1 MRWYKFSLGF
11 VLNYQTVEN
20 RGFYLFIFF
29 TRMADMSVADKLCK
43 ASAMGN
49 LRKVLLLLQNGTDVN
64 GFNKWNRT
72 ALQVGINR
80 F

>member
-1 MRWYKFSLGF
+1 
-11 VLNYQTVEN
+11 
-20 RGFYLFIFF
+20 
-29 TRMADMSVADKLCK
+29 MADMSVADNLCK

-49 LRKVLLLLQNGTDVN
+49 LPEVLFLLQNGADVN

-72 ALQVGINR
+72 ALQVGINH